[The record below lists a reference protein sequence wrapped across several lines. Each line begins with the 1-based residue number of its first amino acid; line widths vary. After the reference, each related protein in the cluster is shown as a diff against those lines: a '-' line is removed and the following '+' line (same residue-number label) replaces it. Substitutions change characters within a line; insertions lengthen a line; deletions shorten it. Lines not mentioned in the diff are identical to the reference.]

1 MWECPDLL
9 RLGGRD
15 VLVVSPQLDHGEQ
28 AGSGRWEDVSMY
40 AVGTLDP
47 AVPSF
52 TRDGEYRRIDAGPD
66 FYAPQSFVA
75 EDGRTIMVG
84 WMGMPDHD
92 GQPTLADKHPS
103 AANGWVHCLTV
114 PREVA
119 LDGDVLVQRPAVE
132 LDLLRGAP
140 RSEVGALLGADTSM
154 AISGTAGAALDIEL
168 VATCE
173 PGGTIAVR
181 LREGDSGRPVVL
193 TLAPH
198 AGTATLDR
206 TRLGTGEGGVFT
218 GSFRPGPRVDARI
231 LLDHSSIEVFVDGGR
246 LAMSARIYPV
256 DGDIQVGFDAGGA
269 PATLDVTAWPMAP
282 A

>member
-1 MWECPDLL
+1 
-9 RLGGRD
+9 
-15 VLVVSPQLDHGEQ
+15 
-28 AGSGRWEDVSMY
+28 
-40 AVGTLDP
+40 
-47 AVPSF
+47 
-52 TRDGEYRRIDAGPD
+52 
-66 FYAPQSFVA
+66 
-75 EDGRTIMVG
+75 
-84 WMGMPDHD
+84 
-92 GQPTLADKHPS
+92 
-103 AANGWVHCLTV
+103 
-114 PREVA
+114 
-119 LDGDVLVQRPAVE
+119 
-132 LDLLRGAP
+132 
-140 RSEVGALLGADTSM
+140 M